1 MEASNKKLEDHRQ
14 ELVTTVQER
23 TAELK
28 AANERLEREIQD
40 RKLGAEQL
48 ISAKQLADAANAVR
62 GQQARAMSILFD
74 LSRSFAAA
82 ENLDA
87 ITQHTVT
94 ATAALMNSRR
104 VSVMLADET
113 GHNLFVASA
122 IGGAD
127 PMP

>member
-48 ISAKQLADAANAVR
+48 ISAKQLADVANASKR
-62 GQQARAMSILFD
+62 EFPANMSHEIRTP
-74 LSRSFAAA
+74 RSTLPSPSYTTNSCFAF
-82 ENLDA
+82 E
-87 ITQHTVT
+87 
-94 ATAALMNSRR
+94 
-104 VSVMLADET
+104 
-113 GHNLFVASA
+113 
-122 IGGAD
+122 
-127 PMP
+127 P